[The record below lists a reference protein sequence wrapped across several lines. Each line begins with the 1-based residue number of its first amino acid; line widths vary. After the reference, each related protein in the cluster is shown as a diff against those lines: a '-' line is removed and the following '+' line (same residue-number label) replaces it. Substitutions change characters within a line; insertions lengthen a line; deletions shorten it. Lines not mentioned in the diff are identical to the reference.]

1 MSLAFTLNGRPV
13 TIDADPATPLLY
25 VLRDDLQLNAAKF
38 GCGLGQCGAC
48 TVLVDGAPV
57 FSCLLPVAAAQG
69 RRVLTVEGL
78 ASASGPGPV
87 QAAFEAEQA
96 AQCGYCIPGMMM
108 RAQALL
114 AASTTP
120 TEAEM
125 RQALAPSLC
134 RCGTHMRILR
144 AVRRAA
150 AAMGGGVRD
159 PAEPPGAAPVG
170 VEAAG

>member
-1 MSLAFTLNGRPV
+1 VSVTFTLNGGRRTLDV
-13 TIDADPATPLLY
+13 DPSTPLLY
-25 VLRDDLQLNAAKF
+25 VLRDDLRLNAAKF

-48 TVLVDGAPV
+48 TVLVDGRPV
-57 FSCLLPVAAAQG
+57 FSCLFPVSAVG
-69 RRVLTVEGL
+69 SRSVRTVEGL
-78 ASASGPGPV
+78 GSHAHPGPV

-96 AQCGYCIPGMMM
+96 AQCGYCIAGMMM

-114 AASTTP
+114 EQNTRP

-125 RQALAPSLC
+125 RSAMSPSLC

-150 AAMGGGVRD
+150 VAMGGGVR
-159 PAEPPGAAPVG
+159 GAAEAPGSVPTG
-170 VEAAG
+170 VEGAP